1 MDYKISLPIT
11 YLSTIYKVPLAE
23 SSAEKPSTGGS
34 NETETPS
41 SWWRRT
47 GYISLKDAGVD
58 PVICLCSSGDMNIGF
73 EVIRVTEGI
82 LTSELEK
89 KLWIFEQ
96 RTQHNG
102 ISPGLHS
109 HHVAVPEG

>member
-1 MDYKISLPIT
+1 MNYKIILPIT
-11 YLSTIYKVPLAE
+11 HLSTIYKVPLAE
-23 SSAEKPSTGGS
+23 SSAENPSTGGS

-73 EVIRVTEGI
+73 ELIRVTEGI
-82 LTSELEK
+82 LTSELPK
-89 KLWIFEQ
+89 KLWIFEERKQ
-96 RTQHNG
+96 QQYF
-102 ISPGLHS
+102 S
-109 HHVAVPEG
+109 